1 MTADSHYHQLFPLYR
16 DTFNTCFYCGCIA
29 AGHDYAPPLQYLEFY
44 LATREPSEFLKI
56 PACNEC
62 HEHLKGCKA
71 GTLDERRNFAR
82 KKLAKKYAKALTIY
96 EMWTEEELQGL
107 DFSLRHSIE
116 AGLKL
121 GAETTERLAYP
132 GFAFEA
138 AGQQHQLQYSEV
150 QVFEIFGEQFETFRE
165 ALQFASKAYRI
176 PKNALKEAF
185 ADNDNNFERAIQAL
199 HKAAAEQEFNQQL
212 KQQCAAF
219 AKKHK
224 QAVIFVH
231 KQVERYLS
239 ENDEMTISEAL
250 QHLYN
255 TRVKPATTNPAS

>member
-1 MTADSHYHQLFPLYR
+1 MAVDTQYHPLVPIYS

-62 HEHLKGCKA
+62 HEHLKSCKA

-96 EMWTEEELQGL
+96 EMWTEDELATL

-132 GFAFEA
+132 GFAYEA
-138 AGQQHQLQYSEV
+138 AGQQHQVHFSEAP
-150 QVFEIFGEQFETFRE
+150 VFEVFGEQFDTFRE
-165 ALQFASKAYRI
+165 ALDFASKAYRI

-185 ADNDNNFERAIQAL
+185 AEHDNNFELAIQAV
-199 HKAAAEQEFNQQL
+199 HKAAADKEFNQQL

-219 AKKHK
+219 AKQHK
-224 QAVIFVH
+224 QAIIFVH

-239 ENDEMTISEAL
+239 ENDEMTITEAL
-250 QHLYN
+250 QYLYD
-255 TRVKPATTNPAS
+255 TRVKPAKAIRD